1 MNTDKTFALIEE
13 LLEQHHLDQV
23 KLNYYRA
30 IADSEAMK
38 ARIAKRKLAEIKGNW
53 LALRRPPYKSMVPTA
68 I

>member
-38 ARIAKRKLAEIKGNW
+38 ARIAKRKLAEIKGN
-53 LALRRPPYKSMVPTA
+53 
-68 I
+68 